1 LLKILNHHIL
11 TMEKNK
17 FKDKVVVITGA
28 SAGIGRVTAWEFAK
42 QGAKVVLLARSTE
55 QLEGAKKE
63 VEEYGG
69 KALTIVTDVADA
81 AQVISFEIPF
91 ISF

>member
-1 LLKILNHHIL
+1 
-11 TMEKNK
+11 MEKNK

-63 VEEYGG
+63 VEEWR
-69 KALTIVTDVADA
+69 
-81 AQVISFEIPF
+81 QSFNHCYRCCRCRPGR
-91 ISF
+91 SCSRTG